1 MVVSM
6 AGRVRISCLGGM
18 DMGACCKPRGNGPK
32 LSKVVGVALMVAGG
46 LMLLI
51 FVPHWVWT
59 GFLAVAM
66 ISVGFLL
73 YRF

>member
-1 MVVSM
+1 M
-6 AGRVRISCLGGM
+6 RFT
-18 DMGACCKPRGNGPK
+18 CKPRGQA
-32 LSKVVGVALMVAGG
+32 SKVQRIVGVALMIAGA

-59 GFLAVAM
+59 GFLAVLM

>member
-1 MVVSM
+1 MRFCYGPRKQPSKLQ
-6 AGRVRISCLGGM
+6 RI
-18 DMGACCKPRGNGPK
+18 
-32 LSKVVGVALMVAGG
+32 VGIALMIGGG

-51 FVPHWVWT
+51 LVPHWVWS
-59 GFLAVAM
+59 GFLAVLM

>member
-1 MVVSM
+1 M
-6 AGRVRISCLGGM
+6 RYSCKSG
-18 DMGACCKPRGNGPK
+18 KQP
-32 LSKVVGVALMVAGG
+32 SKVQRIVGIALMIAGA

-59 GFLAVAM
+59 GFLAVLM

>member
-1 MVVSM
+1 MGFFCRQYRQRRGVARI
-6 AGRVRISCLGGM
+6 AGI
-18 DMGACCKPRGNGPK
+18 
-32 LSKVVGVALMVAGG
+32 ALMVVGA

-59 GFLAVAM
+59 GFLAVLL

>member
-1 MVVSM
+1 MRNFCM
-6 AGRVRISCLGGM
+6 PKRQ
-18 DMGACCKPRGNGPK
+18 GPK
-32 LSKVVGVALMVAGG
+32 PTKIIGVVLMAAGALT
-46 LMLLI
+46 LLI

-59 GFLAVAM
+59 GFLAVLM

>member
-1 MVVSM
+1 M
-6 AGRVRISCLGGM
+6 RFN
-18 DMGACCKPRGNGPK
+18 CKTTKTQSRTPK
-32 LSKVVGVALMVAGG
+32 IVGIALMAAGA
-46 LMLLI
+46 LVLLI

-59 GFLAVAM
+59 GFLSVLM

>member
-1 MVVSM
+1 
-6 AGRVRISCLGGM
+6 
-18 DMGACCKPRGNGPK
+18 MGFCCKTRK
-32 LSKVVGVALMVAGG
+32 TTSKVPRLVGVALMAAGA
-46 LMLLI
+46 LVLLI

-59 GFLAVAM
+59 GFLAVVM

>member
-1 MVVSM
+1 
-6 AGRVRISCLGGM
+6 
-18 DMGACCKPRGNGPK
+18 MGFYCRPRRRE
-32 LSKVVGVALMVAGG
+32 SKTAKIVGIALMVAGA

-59 GFLAVAM
+59 GFLAVLM

>member
-1 MVVSM
+1 M
-6 AGRVRISCLGGM
+6 RICFGP
-18 DMGACCKPRGNGPK
+18 PRQPSK
-32 LSKVVGVALMVAGG
+32 LQKIVGVALMIAGG

-59 GFLAVAM
+59 GFLAVVL

>member
-1 MVVSM
+1 MRSYCM
-6 AGRVRISCLGGM
+6 PKKQRP
-18 DMGACCKPRGNGPK
+18 KPTK
-32 LSKVVGVALMVAGG
+32 IAGVALMIAGAPT
-46 LMLLI
+46 LLD

-59 GFLAVAM
+59 GFLAVLM

>member
-1 MVVSM
+1 MKT
-6 AGRVRISCLGGM
+6 
-18 DMGACCKPRGNGPK
+18 CCAPQNRGPK
-32 LSKVVGVALMVAGG
+32 LTRIIGVALMVVGA

-51 FVPHWVWT
+51 LVPHWVWT
-59 GFLAVAM
+59 GFLAVLM

>member
-1 MVVSM
+1 MKT
-6 AGRVRISCLGGM
+6 
-18 DMGACCKPRGNGPK
+18 CCAPQNRGPK
-32 LSKVVGVALMVAGG
+32 LTRIIGVALMIAGA

-51 FVPHWVWT
+51 LVPHWVWT
-59 GFLAVAM
+59 GFLAVLM

>member
-1 MVVSM
+1 MRLCS
-6 AGRVRISCLGGM
+6 A
-18 DMGACCKPRGNGPK
+18 PRRRPSK
-32 LSKVVGVALMVAGG
+32 LQKIVGVALMVAGA
-46 LMLLI
+46 LILLI

-59 GFLAVAM
+59 GFLAVLL

>member
-1 MVVSM
+1 MGM
-6 AGRVRISCLGGM
+6 SCRPTRQ
-18 DMGACCKPRGNGPK
+18 K
-32 LSKVVGVALMVAGG
+32 SKVPKIVGIALMAAGA

-59 GFLAVAM
+59 GFLAVLM

>member
-1 MVVSM
+1 MLMKTCSS
-6 AGRVRISCLGGM
+6 GQNRKPKPTRIL
-18 DMGACCKPRGNGPK
+18 
-32 LSKVVGVALMVAGG
+32 GVALMIAGT

-51 FVPHWVWT
+51 LVPHWVWT
-59 GFLAVAM
+59 GFLAVLM

>member
-1 MVVSM
+1 MGFCRKQTRQ
-6 AGRVRISCLGGM
+6 GRSISRI
-18 DMGACCKPRGNGPK
+18 
-32 LSKVVGVALMVAGG
+32 VGVALMIVGA

-59 GFLAVAM
+59 GFLAVLL

>member
-1 MVVSM
+1 MPK
-6 AGRVRISCLGGM
+6 RQ
-18 DMGACCKPRGNGPK
+18 GPK
-32 LSKVVGVALMVAGG
+32 PTKIINVVLMAAGALT
-46 LMLLI
+46 LLI

-59 GFLAVAM
+59 GFLAVLM

>member
-1 MVVSM
+1 MRSFC
-6 AGRVRISCLGGM
+6 RPKR
-18 DMGACCKPRGNGPK
+18 RGPQPAK
-32 LSKVVGVALMVAGG
+32 IIGVALMVAGA
-46 LMLLI
+46 LTLLI

-59 GFLAVAM
+59 GFLAVLM